1 MRTIGCEGKVAKVL
15 AKTQEEEEELQP
27 FKDNMENFLR
37 QANEDFEDTQE
48 KLKNAAQRYENVTK
62 IKLLK

>member
-1 MRTIGCEGKVAKVL
+1 ML